1 MMDYKNINEIIAP
14 FNLLVYDEDSKNVRG
29 SLIYYPDG
37 EYRQEVFDTREE
49 EGFEGNG
56 YDWTSLA
63 LVFLE
68 EKMPELSEAIDFD
81 PEGSMFCAYSSK
93 VNALARFALGFKEFC
108 DDINTMK
115 DLFSRAELD
124 QLTKISLNF

>member
-1 MMDYKNINEIIAP
+1 MIDYENINEKIAP
-14 FNLLVYDEDSKNVRG
+14 FSLLVYDEDPKKVRG

-56 YDWTSLA
+56 YDWASLA

-68 EKMPELSEAIDFD
+68 EKMPELSDAIDFD
-81 PEGSMFCAYSSK
+81 AEGSMFCAYSSK
-93 VNALARFALGFKEFC
+93 VDALSRFALGLKEFC
-108 DDINTMK
+108 DDIEAMK

-124 QLTKISLNF
+124 

>member
-1 MMDYKNINEIIAP
+1 MIDYENINERITP
-14 FNLLVYDEDSKNVRG
+14 FNLLVYDEDPKNVRG
-29 SLIYYPDG
+29 SFIYYPDG

-56 YDWTSLA
+56 YDWASLA

-68 EKMPELSEAIDFD
+68 EKMPELSDAIDFY
-81 PEGSMFCAYSSK
+81 PEGSMFCAYSSE
-93 VNALARFALGFKEFC
+93 VDTLSRFALGFKEFC
-108 DDINTMK
+108 DDIEAMK

-124 QLTKISLNF
+124 

>member
-1 MMDYKNINEIIAP
+1 MIDYENINEKIAP
-14 FNLLVYDEDSKNVRG
+14 FNLLVYDEDPQNVRG

-56 YDWTSLA
+56 YDWASLA

-68 EKMPELSEAIDFD
+68 EKMPEISDAIDCD
-81 PEGSMFCAYSSK
+81 PEGMMFGAYSSK
-93 VNALARFALGFKEFC
+93 GDTVARFALGFKDFC
-108 DDINTMK
+108 DDIEAMK

-124 QLTKISLNF
+124 

>member
-1 MMDYKNINEIIAP
+1 MP
-14 FNLLVYDEDSKNVRG
+14 FTLLAFDEDPQNVRG

-56 YDWTSLA
+56 YDWASLA

-68 EKMPELSEAIDFD
+68 EEMPELSDAIDFD

-93 VNALARFALGFKEFC
+93 MDALAKFALGFKEFC
-108 DDINTMK
+108 DDIESMK

-124 QLTKISLNF
+124 